1 MDGLKWVLLA
11 LLAAGPAGAQGITY
25 NERLVEL
32 AEVLGIDAQSSS
44 AAKIRAI
51 HELGDLRMVSGV
63 AGGLLFDR
71 ANVRYEGDPLVREA
85 AAQELR
91 FVLDRHSRMAAMRLG
106 RLAGVAQE
114 PDPRVRIAALHSL
127 AAFEST
133 EAAAII
139 YDAATQKE
147 PEAMVRAAAQELI
160 AKGLAASPY

>member
-1 MDGLKWVLLA
+1 VDGLKWVLVG
-11 LLAAGPAGAQGITY
+11 LLASAHGSAQGVTY

-32 AEVLGIDAQSSS
+32 AGVLGIDAETSS
-44 AAKIRAI
+44 AVKIRAI
-51 HELGDLRMVSGV
+51 RELGDLRVVNSM

-133 EAAAII
+133 EAAAAI

-147 PEAMVRAAAQELI
+147 PEPKVREAAQELI
-160 AKGLAASPY
+160 SKGLAASPY